1 MGAPSIPTAAA
12 AGAMEEGGGVD
23 SPAAAAHERKRQE
36 LRERMVQME
45 AMARAMR
52 EACAHDLP
60 TPEGRRKRV
69 EDHSLLS
76 SLPKPMV
83 SYMNGFVLKQAL
95 HSCAMYGSAGSLD
108 TLLQDNFIKPTE
120 EGGDEGLPV
129 GQVRATDGEVLSWRD
144 LSPFSI
150 EPFEG
155 EMIEPD
161 GYVRKP
167 LLIEAMTHGFSNCA
181 DDATVL
187 RIVKSLVEYN
197 ADVKEIGV
205 VAMDCKTREV
215 MKSPAVGAA
224 SLFHLPEVLDY
235 LLNQPHADPS
245 VLSGGDFLA
254 GLNILQLACIG
265 EDVNPEGN
273 QDTEAPRPPPE
284 PMVGSKGRKKAASK
298 GKRAGNDGLAQ
309 EAGQQAAGGTAAK
322 EAEQKEKA
330 RQSRAVATLE
340 VIERHGL
347 TRSTPAEAKGGRRK
361 KPGLSLQCRDKTGSS
376 LLHVAAANGWSG
388 IVEWLLKRGL
398 SSGRQQKER
407 DTPRCRPHVSRFTC
421 LVCSVMC
428 GCVDGSSG
436 GPSQGGGCRSA
447 ARGGTGPQG
456 GGEGRQKARAEASQ
470 AFGDSAG

>member
-120 EGGDEGLPV
+120 GGSEGLPV
-129 GQVRATDGEVLSWRD
+129 GQVRTASGEILNWRD
-144 LSPFSI
+144 LPPASI
-150 EPFEG
+150 ESFED
-155 EMIEPD
+155 ERLID
-161 GYVRKP
+161 GNYVRRP
-167 LLIEAMTHGFSNCA
+167 LLI
-181 DDATVL
+181 DAILANLVRGDNAPSVL
-187 RIVKSLVEYN
+187 QIVKSLVEYN
-197 ADVKEIGV
+197 ADVNEIGV
-205 VAMDCKTREV
+205 VAWDCKTKKL
-215 MKSPAVGAA
+215 MMSSAVGAA
-224 SLFHLPEVLDY
+224 SMSHLPEVLDY